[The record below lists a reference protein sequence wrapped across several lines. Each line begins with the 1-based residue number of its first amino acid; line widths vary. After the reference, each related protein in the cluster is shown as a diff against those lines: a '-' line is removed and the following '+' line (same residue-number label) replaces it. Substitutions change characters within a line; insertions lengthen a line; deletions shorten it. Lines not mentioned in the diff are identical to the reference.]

1 MQHSRYEV
9 NREIRNVLLRHDVDL
24 LFINYSVIGQAVY
37 ISGHLTQSFHVEFS
51 IDLIRE
57 LVRDLRNIP
66 DVLDVQFDLD
76 NWHITSS
83 ASSLKINKLKVK
95 VSAADISFLDLDAAD
110 DDDEIEDEGTEE
122 AHRNDSKKQSK
133 KRGRKPKT
141 FLDNR

>member
-9 NREIRNVLLRHDVDL
+9 NREIRNVLLRYDVDL
-24 LFINYSVIGQAVY
+24 LFVNYSIIGHAVY
-37 ISGHLTQSFHVEFS
+37 IYGHLTQTFHVEFT
-51 IDLIRE
+51 IDLIKE

-95 VSAADISFLDLDAAD
+95 VSAADIAFLDLDAAD
-110 DDDEIEDEGTEE
+110 NNDEIDDEEIAEIDR
-122 AHRNDSKKQSK
+122 ADAKRQSK

-141 FLDNR
+141 FHGNR

>member
-24 LFINYSVIGQAVY
+24 LFVNYSLISHAVY

-51 IDLIRE
+51 IDLIKE

-95 VSAADISFLDLDAAD
+95 ASAADIAFLDLDAAD
-110 DDDEIEDEGTEE
+110 DNDETEDEEIAE
-122 AHRNDSKKQSK
+122 AHRKDGKRQSK

-141 FLDNR
+141 FLGNQ